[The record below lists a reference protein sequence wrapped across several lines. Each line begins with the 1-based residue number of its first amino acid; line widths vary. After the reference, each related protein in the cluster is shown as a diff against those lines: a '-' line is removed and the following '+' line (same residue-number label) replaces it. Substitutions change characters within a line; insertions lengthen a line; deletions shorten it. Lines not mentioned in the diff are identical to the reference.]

1 MKLSDSDIFY
11 EASSKRPSNAMLGA
25 VELIEVSVSSDGT
38 MMSDMIDGNKK
49 LMSEKIAKMI
59 SVFAD
64 MTCVDKKITDMS
76 YEDLMDK
83 VTRSKEKERDLMVEY
98 LTDLTDSEREI
109 ENMFKNFRMGKWSV
123 GMQKGYK
130 KYDTDTYDKERDDI
144 EKRTM
149 LETRLKKVDGVTE
162 GLMDMFAIDAIMEAD
177 ENDRVEQEELG
188 LEDYTG
194 EDDAVQDEDFGDE
207 S

>member
-1 MKLSDSDIFY
+1 
-11 EASSKRPSNAMLGA
+11 
-25 VELIEVSVSSDGT
+25 
-38 MMSDMIDGNKK
+38 
-49 LMSEKIAKMI
+49 
-59 SVFAD
+59 
-64 MTCVDKKITDMS
+64 
-76 YEDLMDK
+76 
-83 VTRSKEKERDLMVEY
+83 MVEY

-162 GLMDMFAIDAIMEAD
+162 ELMDMFAIDAIMEAD

-188 LEDYTG
+188 LEDYAG
-194 EDDAVQDEDFGDE
+194 EDEAVRDEDFGDE
-207 S
+207 Q